1 MTRWLIPLLLLAG
14 PAWADSTIVP
24 DPTLTPGAVRTTDV
38 TDVCTHGTNQ
48 LRHMTRDRSDRI
60 LNEYGLPTGPHPD
73 YELDHLIPLGIGGAD
88 DDGNLWPEPRES
100 VEPVWNAEAKD
111 QLEYKLRDLVCAG
124 KLDIKIAQKAI
135 ADDWTEAW
143 VAYVGK
149 VAKQ

>member
-1 MTRWLIPLLLLAG
+1 M
-14 PAWADSTIVP
+14 
-24 DPTLTPGAVRTTDV
+24 
-38 TDVCTHGTNQ
+38 
-48 LRHMTRDRSDRI
+48 
-60 LNEYGLPTGPHPD
+60 
-73 YELDHLIPLGIGGAD
+73 
-88 DDGNLWPEPRES
+88 
-100 VEPVWNAEAKD
+100 AKD